1 MLWALLAILGV
12 PIWLVV
18 GVLVGVVLSRRN
30 FQREDG
36 VFAFNVRAEGAS
48 KWPRQVVYGRQ
59 VRDVL
64 VTNRG
69 AALVR
74 TEFHAVDDV
83 AGLEWLNGPPKKPAD
98 AVGRLVTLADGRR
111 VEVAVSAHDVGH
123 VDALARARTAI
134 ADTTT
139 DE

>member
-30 FQREDG
+30 FQGQDG
-36 VFAFNVRAEGAS
+36 VFAFNVRPEGAS
-48 KWPRQVVYGRQ
+48 TWPRRVVYGRH

-64 VTNRG
+64 VPNRG

-83 AGLEWLNGPPKKPAD
+83 VDLVLHDPPKKPA
-98 AVGRLVTLADGRR
+98 
-111 VEVAVSAHDVGH
+111 VASTSERKTRNA
-123 VDALARARTAI
+123 
-134 ADTTT
+134 
-139 DE
+139 

>member
-18 GVLVGVVLSRRN
+18 GILVGVVLSRRN
-30 FQREDG
+30 FRRHDG
-36 VFAFNVRAEGAS
+36 VFALRVRPEGAS
-48 KWPRQVVYGRQ
+48 KWPRQVVYGRH

-74 TEFHAVDDV
+74 TEFYAVDDV
-83 AGLEWLNGPPKKPAD
+83 ARLVLHDPPKKPAD
-98 AVGRLVTLADGRR
+98 AVGRLVTVADGRR
-111 VEVAVSAHDVGH
+111 LEVAVSESDAEHI
-123 VDALARARTAI
+123 DALAQARGN
-134 ADTTT
+134 T
-139 DE
+139 DERKGSA

>member
-1 MLWALLAILGV
+1 MLWALLALLGV

-36 VFAFNVRAEGAS
+36 VFAFNVRPEGAS

-74 TEFHAVDDV
+74 TEFHAVDGV
-83 AGLEWLNGPPKKPAD
+83 AELVLDDPPRKPAD
-98 AVGRLVTLADGRR
+98 AVGRLVTVADGSCL
-111 VEVAVSAHDVGH
+111 EVAVSEADVGH
-123 VDALARARTAI
+123 VDALARAHRRIDDSKGAV
-134 ADTTT
+134 
-139 DE
+139 

>member
-1 MLWALLAILGV
+1 MLWVLLAILGV

-18 GVLVGVVLSRRN
+18 GVLVGVVLSRRH

-36 VFAFNVRAEGAS
+36 VFAFNVRPEGAS

-74 TEFHAVDDV
+74 TQFHAVDDV
-83 AGLEWLNGPPKKPAD
+83 ADLVLGDPPRKPAE
-98 AVGRLVTLADGRR
+98 AVGRLVTLADGSRI
-111 VEVAVSAHDVGH
+111 EVAVSEADVGH
-123 VDALARARTAI
+123 VDALAQARSNN
-134 ADTTT
+134 
-139 DE
+139 DERKGTL

>member
-12 PIWLVV
+12 PIWLVM
-18 GVLVGVVLSRRN
+18 GVLGGVVLSRRN
-30 FQREDG
+30 FQRQDG
-36 VFAFNVRAEGAS
+36 VFAFNVRPEGAS
-48 KWPRQVVYGRQ
+48 KWPRQVVYGRR

-83 AGLEWLNGPPKKPAD
+83 VDLVLDDPPKKPAD
-98 AVGRLVTLADGRR
+98 AVGRLVTVADGRR
-111 VEVAVSAHDVGH
+111 LEIAVSKSDAEDI
-123 VDALARARTAI
+123 DALAEARGS
-134 ADTTT
+134 T
-139 DE
+139 DERKESV

>member
-18 GVLVGVVLSRRN
+18 GVLVGVGLSRRN
-30 FQREDG
+30 YQREEG
-36 VFAFNVRAEGAS
+36 VFAFNVRPEGAS
-48 KWPRQVVYGRQ
+48 TWPRQLAYGRH

-83 AGLEWLNGPPKKPAD
+83 VDLVLDDPPKKPAD
-98 AVGRLVTLADGRR
+98 AVGRLVTIADGSRL
-111 VEVAVSAHDVGH
+111 EVAVSESDAEHI
-123 VDALARARTAI
+123 DALAQTRSS
-134 ADTTT
+134 D
-139 DE
+139 DERKGTV

>member
-36 VFAFNVRAEGAS
+36 LFAFDVRPEGAS
-48 KWPRQVVYGRQ
+48 KWPRQVVYGRY

-83 AGLEWLNGPPKKPAD
+83 VDLVLDDPPKKPAD
-98 AVGRLVTLADGRR
+98 AVGRLVTVADGRR
-111 VEVAVSAHDVGH
+111 LEVAVSKSDAEHI
-123 VDALARARTAI
+123 DALAEARGS
-134 ADTTT
+134 T
-139 DE
+139 DERKGSV

>member
-1 MLWALLAILGV
+1 
-12 PIWLVV
+12 
-18 GVLVGVVLSRRN
+18 LSRRN

-36 VFAFNVRAEGAS
+36 VFAFNVRPEGAP

-83 AGLEWLNGPPKKPAD
+83 AALVLDDPPRKPAD
-98 AVGRLVTLADGRR
+98 AVGRLVTVADGSRL
-111 VEVAVSAHDVGH
+111 EVAVSEADVGH
-123 VDALARARTAI
+123 VDALARVHRRIDDRKGAV
-134 ADTTT
+134 
-139 DE
+139 

>member
-18 GVLVGVVLSRRN
+18 GVLVGVVLSRRS
-30 FQREDG
+30 FRRQDG
-36 VFAFNVRAEGAS
+36 VFAFSVRHEGAS

-83 AGLEWLNGPPKKPAD
+83 TDLVLHDPPKKPAD
-98 AVGRLVTLADGRR
+98 SAGRLVTIADGSRL
-111 VEVAVSAHDVGH
+111 EVAVSRADAGH
-123 VDALARARTAI
+123 IDALAQARSRTHENKG
-134 ADTTT
+134 TM
-139 DE
+139 

>member
-18 GVLVGVVLSRRN
+18 GGLVGVVLSRRN
-30 FQREDG
+30 FRRKDG
-36 VFAFNVRAEGAS
+36 VFAFNVRPEGAS

-69 AALVR
+69 ATLVR

-83 AGLEWLNGPPKKPAD
+83 AQLVLDDPPRKPAD
-98 AVGRLVTLADGRR
+98 AVGRLLTVADGGRL
-111 VEVAVSAHDVGH
+111 EVAVSEADVGH
-123 VDALARARTAI
+123 VDALARAHR
-134 ADTTT
+134 
-139 DE
+139 

>member
-12 PIWLVV
+12 PIWLLV
-18 GVLVGVVLSRRN
+18 GVLASVVLSRRN

-36 VFAFNVRAEGAS
+36 VFAFNVRAAGAS

-74 TEFHAVDDV
+74 TEFSAVDDV
-83 AGLEWLNGPPKKPAD
+83 DGLELAQRPKKPAD

>member
-1 MLWALLAILGV
+1 M

-18 GVLVGVVLSRRN
+18 GVLVGAVLSRRN

-36 VFAFNVRAEGAS
+36 VFAFNVRPERAP
-48 KWPRQVVYGRQ
+48 KWPRQVVYGRR

-74 TEFHAVDDV
+74 TEFHAVDAV
-83 AGLEWLNGPPKKPAD
+83 ADLEHDDPPRKPAD
-98 AVGRLVTLADGRR
+98 AVGRLVTVADGSRL
-111 VEVAVSAHDVGH
+111 EVAVSASDVGH
-123 VDALARARTAI
+123 VDALARARSGS
-134 ADTTT
+134 
-139 DE
+139 DERKGTV